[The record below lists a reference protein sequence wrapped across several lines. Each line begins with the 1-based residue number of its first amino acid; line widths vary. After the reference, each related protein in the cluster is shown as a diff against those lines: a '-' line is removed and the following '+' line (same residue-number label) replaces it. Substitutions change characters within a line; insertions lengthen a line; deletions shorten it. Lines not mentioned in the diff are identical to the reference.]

1 MATIFADTT
10 VLADLMFAPPEEQDA
25 LRVGLAGHCV
35 WTTRYVIQELR
46 CTFLR
51 DAVVLYDLVVDSDTT
66 EIALRRL
73 TRRYLSERRLRRV
86 HAVLALVSER
96 TGSCLDR
103 KTVLERLEALIEF
116 GLMAELLAPVEV
128 DGITDETGCV
138 RGEPEPEWRGN
149 RFDFEC
155 RCSKREPTDCRIE
168 EFHERHAD
176 ELGRLAQGPDDL
188 DAVHKRLRETAA
200 AVLED
205 GSQGRGTNCYR
216 ILSDCI
222 IAMCAP
228 ADAAVCSTN
237 AKDFCP
243 ICEALGKEFLD
254 GRPGRQSG

>member
-1 MATIFADTT
+1 MATVFADTT

-25 LRVGLAGHCV
+25 LRKGLAVHCV

-51 DAVVLYDLVVDSDTT
+51 DAVVLHDLVVDSDTT

-96 TGSCLDR
+96 TGSYLGREAVLD
-103 KTVLERLEALIEF
+103 RLEALIEF
-116 GLMAELLAPVEV
+116 GLMAELLAPVDV

-138 RGEPEPEWRGN
+138 RGEPEPQWRGN

-155 RCSKREPTDCRIE
+155 RCSKRQPTGCRIE
-168 EFHERHAD
+168 EFHQKHTD
-176 ELGRLAQGPDDL
+176 ELGKLAQGPDEL

-205 GSQGRGTNCYR
+205 ARQGRGTNCYR
-216 ILSDCI
+216 ILADCI
-222 IAMCAP
+222 IAMSAP
-228 ADAAVCSTN
+228 PEAAVCSTN
-237 AKDFCP
+237 ANDFCP
-243 ICEALGKEFLD
+243 ICEALGREFID
-254 GRPGRQSG
+254 ARPGRQSG